1 MQSRV
6 ESLIESTA
14 SLVVGLL
21 INLGG
26 QYVIFPVL
34 GMEVSLAEHLWIT
47 VFFTVLSLARSY
59 LFRRIFNHLT
69 LRRYKR
75 VNAK

>member
-6 ESLIESTA
+6 ESLMESTA

-26 QYVIFPVL
+26 QYVIFPIL
-34 GMEVSLAEHLWIT
+34 GIAVSLAEHLWIT
-47 VFFTVLSLARSY
+47 VFFTCLSLARSY
-59 LFRRIFNHLT
+59 AFRRIFNHLT
-69 LRRYKR
+69 VRKHSRGT
-75 VNAK
+75 A